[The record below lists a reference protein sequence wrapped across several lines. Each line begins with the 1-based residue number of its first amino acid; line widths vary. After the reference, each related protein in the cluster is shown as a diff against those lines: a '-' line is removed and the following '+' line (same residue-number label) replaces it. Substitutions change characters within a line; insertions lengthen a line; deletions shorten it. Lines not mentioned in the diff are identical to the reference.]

1 MADQEFLSLRQIAE
15 MLHVNPSTV
24 RLWVSEGRLVAQK
37 AGARKWMV
45 RRADLDT
52 MLREQQNIGIPR
64 NERAK
69 NEAAKDWS
77 ETPEEAGLNIRSS
90 ADPLGGVR

>member
-1 MADQEFLSLRQIAE
+1 
-15 MLHVNPSTV
+15 
-24 RLWVSEGRLVAQK
+24 
-37 AGARKWMV
+37 MV
-45 RRADLDT
+45 RRSDLDT

-69 NEAAKDWS
+69 TDAARDWS